1 MFDSF
6 VFRRS
11 GDHPLGGCLK
21 TLPFTLSLSTP
32 SVRPELVE
40 GSRRCSW
47 FDKLT
52 TNGFRRL
59 IRHPLNVL
67 PDSIRHPQLPP
78 LPVGE
83 GWGEGQINHP
93 LRRLAGLDPVPNQ
106 PLPTSTCRTPIRHQR
121 LPPLPVGEGWGEGP
135 INAHPYLDLP
145 DLIRYPRWGAGGDPL
160 RPRPGPKY
168 VRSLRDHP
176 SMDTGFRR

>member
-67 PDSIRHPQLPP
+67 PDSIRYPQLPP

-83 GWGEGQINHP
+83 GWGEGQINHS
-93 LRRLAGLDPVPNQ
+93 LRRLAGPRSGTNAF
-106 PLPTSTCRTPIRHQR
+106 PLSPWER
-121 LPPLPVGEGWGEGP
+121 VGVR
-135 INAHPYLDLP
+135 AQSATPYLDLP

-160 RPRPGPKY
+160 RPRPGPTC
-168 VRSLRDHP
+168 VRSPHGHP
-176 SMDTGFRR
+176 TMDTGLRR